1 MIRMQIIEQP
11 GAGLHAELVS
21 AMRSASLRTFFLK
34 KRGRRVVHTN
44 PLIPGWMKWS
54 HEDGVITCSIYSPKK
69 PGMEWKFFSAFVGRL
84 ADRFPGKIQS
94 MNIQFPGELPG
105 PARPRRKPR
114 RRN

>member
-1 MIRMQIIEQP
+1 MIRMQIVEQV

-34 KRGRRVVHTN
+34 KRGRRVMHTN

-94 MNIQFPGELPG
+94 INIQFPGDPPKLP
-105 PARPRRKPR
+105 KPTKR
-114 RRN
+114 VRRNQ